1 MSQQAFGAGPE
12 YSSSRNKLHV
22 QGGEVI
28 GEAWRVL
35 TWYPGRQAKQVSK
48 KLGLGKSERSRQL
61 SQSQIPADFQRERE
75 FSTQESVKPNGM
87 YQGKLEN

>member
-1 MSQQAFGAGPE
+1 MSQQAFGVGPE

-28 GEAWRVL
+28 GEATGEAWRVV

-48 KLGLGKSERSRQL
+48 KFGLDKSKRSRQL
-61 SQSQIPADFQRERE
+61 SQSQIPADFQRE
-75 FSTQESVKPNGM
+75 SSVPRN
-87 YQGKLEN
+87 L